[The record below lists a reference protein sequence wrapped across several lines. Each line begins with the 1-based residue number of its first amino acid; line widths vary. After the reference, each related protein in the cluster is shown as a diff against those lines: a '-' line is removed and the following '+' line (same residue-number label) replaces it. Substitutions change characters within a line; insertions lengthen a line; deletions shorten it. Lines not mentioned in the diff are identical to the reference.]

1 MRWFEYKTEVDALHA
16 PEDLKARLRAMK
28 AAAPAAD
35 AASSPA
41 KGSAQAGDAA
51 AGSGGA
57 AGQTAAKG
65 EAPAPDNC
73 PAPSLTPP
81 SFSESG
87 KRIRIPWKRIGGM
100 AACFACGAAAV
111 LALGLQPAGFNS
123 FSLFSGAGDRASS
136 SAAFAPQ
143 AGEAS
148 GGVMGEGID
157 ENGAWLGMAADIE
170 ASEDF
175 PAAGGEGTSPGETHN
190 RAKTEPEN
198 RKIIY
203 TAGLTL
209 ESTEYDRTAAALQQA
224 LDAAGGYVESSDSR
238 NYGTSSRVIC
248 YTLRVPAENYREF
261 LTAAEGAGNLTDKT
275 EDSQDITAA
284 YVDVAARIESL
295 QAQRTR
301 LLELEAQAGNLT
313 DLLEIEDKLT
323 DVQYRLESYQQQM
336 TVYNDQVDYCTVNVS
351 LYEVNTYT
359 PVEPTLGER
368 LSGALTGGLEA
379 FAAAMLSLVLWLLA
393 ALPWLAILA
402 LALVIVWAV
411 RRRRRKAE
419 K

>member
-28 AAAPAAD
+28 AAAPD
-35 AASSPA
+35 EASS
-41 KGSAQAGDAA
+41 SAE
-51 AGSGGA
+51 GGA
-57 AGQTAAKG
+57 AGPAASAG
-65 EAPAPDNC
+65 AAPAPGSR

-81 SFSESG
+81 SFSENRN
-87 KRIRIPWKRIGGM
+87 RIRIPWKRIGGM

-111 LALGLQPAGFNS
+111 LALGLQPVGFDG
-123 FSLFSGAGDRASS
+123 FSLSSGAGDRASS

-143 AGEAS
+143 AGETA
-148 GGVMGEGID
+148 GGAMNGATD
-157 ENGAWLGMAADIE
+157 ENGAWLGMAADME
-170 ASEDF
+170 AAED
-175 PAAGGEGTSPGETHN
+175 PSAADGEGTSPEEARN
-190 RAKTEPEN
+190 QAKTAPES

-203 TAGLTL
+203 TASLTL

-224 LDAAGGYVESSDSR
+224 LDAAGGYVESSESR
-238 NYGTSSRVIC
+238 NYGTSSRVVY

-261 LTAAEGAGNLTDKT
+261 LEAAEGAGSLTDKT

-295 QAQRTR
+295 QAQRAR
-301 LLELEAQAGNLT
+301 LLELEAQAGSLA
-313 DLLEIEDKLT
+313 DLLEIEDKLA

-336 TVYNDQVDYCTVNVS
+336 AVYDNQVDYCTVAVS

-368 LSGALTGGLEA
+368 LSGALTGGLEG
-379 FAAAMLSLVLWLLA
+379 FAGAMLSLVLWLLA
-393 ALPWLAILA
+393 ALPWLAVLA

>member
-28 AAAPAAD
+28 AADPAPG
-35 AASSPA
+35 AASS
-41 KGSAQAGDAA
+41 SAE
-51 AGSGGA
+51 GGA
-57 AGQTAAKG
+57 AGQ
-65 EAPAPDNC
+65 PASADRTPVPNNC

-111 LALGLQPAGFNS
+111 LALSLQPVGFDG
-123 FSLFSGAGDRASS
+123 FSLSSDVGTMASS
-136 SAAFAPQ
+136 SAAVAPQ
-143 AGEAS
+143 ASAGAAA
-148 GGVMGEGID
+148 GGVMGGVID
-157 ENGAWLGMAADIE
+157 ENGAWLAADAE
-170 ASEDF
+170 TSETLS
-175 PAAGGEGTSPGETHN
+175 AAGGEEDALPEETRSQTKTSRET
-190 RAKTEPEN
+190 

-203 TAGLTL
+203 TASLTL

-224 LDAAGGYVESSDSR
+224 LDAAGGYVESSESR
-238 NYGTSSRVIC
+238 NYGTSSRAVY

-261 LTAAEGAGNLTDKT
+261 LAAAEGAGNLTDKT

-295 QAQRTR
+295 QAQRAR
-301 LLELEAQAGNLT
+301 LLELEAQAGSLT

-336 TVYNDQVDYCTVNVS
+336 TVYNDRVDYCTVTVS
-351 LYEVNTYT
+351 LHEVNTYT
-359 PVEPTLGER
+359 PVEPTLAER
-368 LSGALTGGLEA
+368 LSAALTGGLEG
-379 FAAAMLSLVLWLLA
+379 FAGAMLSLVLWLLT
-393 ALPWLAILA
+393 ALPWLAVLA
-402 LALVIVWAV
+402 LALAIAWAV